1 MKFVSLLSITALTSS
16 ILIATPQAKA
26 AVFLDLSSFTAGGP
40 GTGGFVGTLGGVNV
54 TGSILAGGG
63 PNFTISGINPT
74 DWAGTTIDNTTPQYS
89 YSNIY
94 TPYQSLGDRVGYA
107 INGPSSQNATLK
119 IQFSSPVTNPIF
131 HVANLDGMI
140 YDFSDPGNGS
150 IALSLLSGNGGG
162 GDGLTVDTT
171 NKIIADANPF
181 TIVGVSPFTPPPTT
195 GARSAYG
202 SVALLG
208 TFSTLNIKL
217 QGNPSLTLAGDGGSF
232 ILSLETQIPP
242 VPEPT
247 STLSLLAL
255 GSFGAASTLKRKLKP
270 SKSTKK
276 ETTKVG

>member
-16 ILIATPQAKA
+16 IFIATPQAKA
-26 AVFLDLSSFTAGGP
+26 AVVFLDLNTFTPGGP
-40 GTGGFVGTLGGVNV
+40 GTGTFAGTLGGVNV

-63 PNFTISGINPT
+63 PNFTIAGINPT
-74 DWAGTTIDNTTPQYS
+74 SWEGTTIDNTTPQYS
-89 YSNIY
+89 YSSIY
-94 TPYQSLGDRVGYA
+94 TPSQSLGDRVGYTMF
-107 INGPSSQNATLK
+107 NQTGQTATLK
-119 IQFSSPVTNPIF
+119 IQFSSPVTNPTF

-140 YDFSDPGNGS
+140 YDFSDPSNGS
-150 IALSLLSGNGGG
+150 IALNLLSGNGGG

-181 TIVGVSPFTPPPTT
+181 TGVGLSPFTPPPTT
-195 GARSAYG
+195 GTRSAYG

-232 ILSLETQIPP
+232 IISTT

-255 GSFGAASTLKRKLKP
+255 GTLGAGATLKRKLKR
-270 SKSTKK
+270 
-276 ETTKVG
+276 

>member
-26 AVFLDLSSFTAGGP
+26 AAVFLDLSSFTPGGP

-54 TGSILAGGG
+54 TGSLLAGGG
-63 PNFTISGINPT
+63 PNFTISGISPT
-74 DWAGTTIDNTTPQYS
+74 NWAGTTIDNTTPQYS

-94 TPYQSLGDRVGYA
+94 TPYQSLGDRVGYTMF
-107 INGPSSQNATLK
+107 NQTGQTATLK

-140 YDFSDPGNGS
+140 YDFSDPSNGS

-181 TIVGVSPFTPPPTT
+181 TGVSLSPFTPPPTT
-195 GARSAYG
+195 GNRSAYG

-217 QGNPSLTLAGDGGSF
+217 QGNPSLTIAADGGSF

-242 VPEPT
+242 VPEP
-247 STLSLLAL
+247 STVLSLLTL
-255 GSFGAASTLKRKLKP
+255 GTLGAASTLKRKLKR
-270 SKSTKK
+270 
-276 ETTKVG
+276 

>member
-16 ILIATPQAKA
+16 IFIATPQAKA
-26 AVFLDLSSFTAGGP
+26 AVVFLDLNSFTAGGP
-40 GTGGFVGTLGGVNV
+40 GTGTFAGTLGGVNV
-54 TGSILAGGG
+54 TGSLLAGGSS
-63 PNFTISGINPT
+63 NFQILGINPT

-94 TPYQSLGDRVGYA
+94 TPSQNLGDRLGYGQFA
-107 INGPSSQNATLK
+107 GASSQSATLK
-119 IQFSSPVTNPIF
+119 IQFSSPVTNPTF
-131 HVANLDGMI
+131 HVANLDAMI
-140 YDFSDPGNGS
+140 YDFSDPSNGS
-150 IALSLLSGNGGG
+150 IALNLLSGNGGG

-171 NKIIADANPF
+171 NKIIADANPL
-181 TIVGVSPFTPPPTT
+181 TGVGLPPSTTPPTT

-232 ILSLETQIPP
+232 MISTT

-247 STLSLLAL
+247 STLGLLAL
-255 GSFGAASTLKRKLKP
+255 GTLGAASTLKRKLKP
-270 SKSTKK
+270 
-276 ETTKVG
+276 

>member
-1 MKFVSLLSITALTSS
+1 MNQESLAFSDGSVN
-16 ILIATPQAKA
+16 IA
-26 AVFLDLSSFTAGGP
+26 
-40 GTGGFVGTLGGVNV
+40 
-54 TGSILAGGG
+54 
-63 PNFTISGINPT
+63 GINPT
-74 DWAGTTIDNTTPQYS
+74 SWEGTTIDNTTPQYS

-94 TPYQSLGDRVGYA
+94 TPFQSLGDRVGYTMF
-107 INGPSSQNATLK
+107 NQTGQTATLK

-131 HVANLDGMI
+131 HVANLEAMI

-181 TIVGVSPFTPPPTT
+181 TGAGLSPFTPPPTT

-232 ILSLETQIPP
+232 IK
-242 VPEPT
+242 V
-247 STLSLLAL
+247 LA
-255 GSFGAASTLKRKLKP
+255 
-270 SKSTKK
+270 
-276 ETTKVG
+276 

>member
-26 AVFLDLSSFTAGGP
+26 AVVFLDLNTFTAGGP
-40 GTGGFVGTLGGVNV
+40 GTGTFAGTPGGVNV
-54 TGSILAGGG
+54 TGSILAGGSS
-63 PNFTISGINPT
+63 NFQILGINPT

-94 TPYQSLGDRVGYA
+94 TPSQNLGDRVGYGMFA
-107 INGPSSQNATLK
+107 GASSQSATLT
-119 IQFSSPVTNPIF
+119 IQFSSPVTNPTF

-140 YDFSDPGNGS
+140 YDFSDPSNGS

-171 NKIIADANPF
+171 NKIIADVNPF
-181 TIVGVSPFTPPPTT
+181 TGVGLSPFTPPPTT

-208 TFSTLNIKL
+208 TFSTLTIKL
-217 QGNPSLTLAGDGGSF
+217 QGNPSLTVAADGGSF
-232 ILSLETQIPP
+232 MISTT
-242 VPEPT
+242 VPEP
-247 STLSLLAL
+247 STVLSLLTL
-255 GSFGAASTLKRKLKP
+255 GTLGAASTLKRKLKP
-270 SKSTKK
+270 
-276 ETTKVG
+276 

>member
-26 AVFLDLSSFTAGGP
+26 AVVFLDLNTFTPGGP
-40 GTGGFVGTLGGVNV
+40 GTGTFAGTLGGVNV
-54 TGSILAGGG
+54 TGSILAGGSS
-63 PNFTISGINPT
+63 NFQILGINPT

-94 TPYQSLGDRVGYA
+94 TPSQNLGDRVGYGMFA
-107 INGPSSQNATLK
+107 GASSQSATLT
-119 IQFSSPVTNPIF
+119 IQFSSPVTNPTF

-140 YDFSDPGNGS
+140 YDFSDPSNGS

-171 NKIIADANPF
+171 NKIIADVNPF
-181 TIVGVSPFTPPPTT
+181 TGVGLSPFTPPPTT

-208 TFSTLNIKL
+208 TFSTLTIKL
-217 QGNPSLTLAGDGGSF
+217 QGNPSLADGGSF
-232 ILSLETQIPP
+232 MISTT
-242 VPEPT
+242 VPEP
-247 STLSLLAL
+247 STVLSLLTL
-255 GSFGAASTLKRKLKP
+255 GTLGAASTLKRKLKP
-270 SKSTKK
+270 
-276 ETTKVG
+276 

>member
-63 PNFTISGINPT
+63 PNFTISGISPT
-74 DWAGTTIDNTTPQYS
+74 NWAGTTIDNTTPQYS

-94 TPYQSLGDRVGYA
+94 TPYQSLGDRVGY
-107 INGPSSQNATLK
+107 IMFNQTGQTATLK

-140 YDFSDPGNGS
+140 YDFSDPSNGS

-171 NKIIADANPF
+171 NKIIADANPSTGF
-181 TIVGVSPFTPPPTT
+181 GVSPFTPPPTT
-195 GARSAYG
+195 GNRSAYG

-217 QGNPSLTLAGDGGSF
+217 QGNPSLTVAADGGSF
-232 ILSLETQIPP
+232 IISTT
-242 VPEPT
+242 VPEP
-247 STLSLLAL
+247 STVLSLLTL
-255 GSFGAASTLKRKLKP
+255 GTLGAASTLKRKLKR
-270 SKSTKK
+270 
-276 ETTKVG
+276 

>member
-26 AVFLDLSSFTAGGP
+26 AVVFLDLNTFTPGGP
-40 GTGGFVGTLGGVNV
+40 GTGTFAGTLGGVNV
-54 TGSILAGGG
+54 TGSILAGGSS
-63 PNFTISGINPT
+63 NFQILGINPT

-94 TPYQSLGDRVGYA
+94 TPSQNLGDRVGYGMFA
-107 INGPSSQNATLK
+107 GASSQSATLT
-119 IQFSSPVTNPIF
+119 IQFSSPVTNPTF

-140 YDFSDPGNGS
+140 YDFSDPSNGS

-171 NKIIADANPF
+171 NKIIADVNPF
-181 TIVGVSPFTPPPTT
+181 TGVGLSPFTPPPTT

-217 QGNPSLTLAGDGGSF
+217 QGNPSLTVAADGGSF
-232 ILSLETQIPP
+232 MISTT
-242 VPEPT
+242 VPEP
-247 STLSLLAL
+247 STVLSLLTL
-255 GSFGAASTLKRKLKP
+255 GTLGAASTLKRKLKP
-270 SKSTKK
+270 
-276 ETTKVG
+276 